1 MKSIDLYSLPGVFW
15 GVHILESSSGGI
27 VPRRMSQ
34 AAIDFCTQLE
44 SIKGLRARG
53 CAGVRLMLQTSTRR
67 VRIKVNILSYNDDVI
82 KNCSI
87 ALKDSSG
94 NLSIRSAGENAA
106 SAVMSWELPEN
117 NREITFYLP
126 WQCELAIADLQ
137 IDDNADVQPLNKLPR
152 FQLIGD
158 SITEGMYAE
167 TPGAS
172 YADILGDLLG
182 VEVLNSGV
190 GGLKMEPEFVR
201 LVCDS
206 HADIT
211 LLAFGVND
219 ASLQKEPQQFEADS
233 VNVFSLLADQCRGKL
248 YVVTPLV
255 WPGEEASSKYPLTLY
270 REIIRTSAKQF
281 PKITVIEGEELLLNA
296 PENFFD
302 SVHPNS
308 NGMKQLAGALA
319 GMLGKKK
326 LAYE

>member
-15 GVHILESSSGGI
+15 GVHSLESTAEGI
-27 VPRRMSQ
+27 VPRRLPKE
-34 AAIDFCTQLE
+34 AVDFCTQLE
-44 SIKGLRARG
+44 PIKGLRARG
-53 CAGVRLMLQTSTRR
+53 CAGVRLRLQTSTRH
-67 VRIKVNILSYNDDVI
+67 VTIKVNILSYNDDVI

-126 WQCELAIADLQ
+126 WQCELAIEDLQ

-167 TPGAS
+167 TPEKS
-172 YADILGDLLG
+172 YANILGDMLG
-182 VEVLNSGV
+182 MEVLNSGV

-201 LVCDS
+201 SVCDDS
-206 HADIT
+206 ADMT

-219 ASLQKEPQQFEADS
+219 ASLQKEPQQFEADCI
-233 VNVFSLLADQCRGKL
+233 NAFALLADQCRGKL

-255 WPGEEASSKYPLTLY
+255 WPGEEPDSKYPLTLY
-270 REIIRTSAKQF
+270 REIIRCSAKQF
-281 PKITVIEGEELLLNA
+281 PKITVIEGEELLSNA

-308 NGMKQLAGALA
+308 NGMKQLAGVLA

>member
-15 GVHILESSSGGI
+15 GVHSLESSAGGI
-27 VPRRMSQ
+27 VPRRLPQ

-44 SIKGLRARG
+44 PVKGLRARG
-53 CAGVRLMLQTSTRR
+53 CAGVRLILQTSTRR
-67 VRIKVNILSYNDDVI
+67 VTLKVNILSYNDDVI
-82 KNCSI
+82 KNCTI
-87 ALKDSSG
+87 ALRDSFGNVVSQSSG
-94 NLSIRSAGENAA
+94 DNASSAIFC
-106 SAVMSWELPEN
+106 WDLPEN
-117 NREITFYLP
+117 NRETVIYLP
-126 WQCELAIADLQ
+126 WQCELAIDSLL
-137 IDDNADVQPLNKLPR
+137 IDDNSDAQVLSRLPR

-167 TPGAS
+167 TPETS
-172 YADILGDLLG
+172 YANILGDMLG
-182 VEVLNSGV
+182 MEVVNSGV

-201 LVCDS
+201 SVCDDS
-206 HADIT
+206 ADMT

-281 PKITVIEGEELLLNA
+281 PKITVIEGEELLSNA